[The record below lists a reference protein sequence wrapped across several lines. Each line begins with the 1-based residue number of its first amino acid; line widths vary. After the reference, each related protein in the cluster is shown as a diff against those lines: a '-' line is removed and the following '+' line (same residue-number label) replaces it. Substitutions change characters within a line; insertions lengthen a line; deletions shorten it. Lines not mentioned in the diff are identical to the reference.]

1 MAHPLVQ
8 LGKLNVIHGNIGIR
22 VWGKMTSLA
31 EVQPDQLQEAKA
43 KSAKENTNIAAIS
56 FIKRSVFFIKFS
68 L

>member
-43 KSAKENTNIAAIS
+43 T
-56 FIKRSVFFIKFS
+56 RT
-68 L
+68 